1 MDVQAVDVSVKA
13 SLSSAQAFP
22 VTVARM
28 MAAGVE
34 RYTVDLVAGDH
45 RVYGRDGSVH
55 TLPLDWSG
63 LDVAASFNR
72 AGIQAAILDTQQG
85 RIVYPQFLARAAAAG
100 IASYTAYLDGRR
112 VVYTGRLGASH
123 TEPFPGAVLED

>member
-1 MDVQAVDVSVKA
+1 MDNEAVAACITA
-13 SLSSAQAFP
+13 SLAGVQPFP

-28 MAAGVE
+28 IEAGVE

-45 RVYGRDGSVH
+45 RVYGHDGSVQDV
-55 TLPLDWSG
+55 PLHGAS

-72 AGIQAAILDTQQG
+72 TGIQAAILNAQQG

-100 IASYTAYLDGRR
+100 IASYTAFLDGQR